1 VRKRPRNIIEPEPT
15 IEVTVT
21 VRRLYIRHKYA
32 NWDGTQAR
40 GAVDPDDIM
49 GALADDLM
57 EYGDLR
63 WAMRN
68 LMSRG
73 MRMPQGGYMQGL
85 RDMLK
90 QLREQK
96 KKRLERFDLSSVMED
111 IRRKLDAILKM
122 ERDRIDEWLND
133 KPSPDA
139 ANDA

>member
-1 VRKRPRNIIEPEPT
+1 M
-15 IEVTVT
+15 
-21 VRRLYIRHKYA
+21 RRIPLRHRFSF
-32 NWDGTQAR
+32 WDGSQR
-40 GAVDPDDIM
+40 LPIDPEEIL

-73 MRMPQGGYMQGL
+73 MRVPQGGYMQGL

-111 IRRKLDAILKM
+111 IRRKLAAILKM
-122 ERDRIDEWLND
+122 ERNRIDEWLSD
-133 KPSPDA
+133 KPAAEADSDA
-139 ANDA
+139 HPSGDAEDEMVEGMRS